1 MKMLQKS
8 DTVAHFINFHVDLKN
23 LIGFAI
29 ATCGKSKPAFYF
41 KGSKIRIFKGKRL
54 VWMTPVSMGIRI
66 RLLDYSKST
75 QIC

>member
-1 MKMLQKS
+1 MKIWQKA

-23 LIGFAI
+23 LIGFAVAI
-29 ATCGKSKPAFYF
+29 WGKSKPALYF
-41 KGSKIRIFKGKRL
+41 KGSKMEIFKGKRL

-66 RLLDYSKST
+66 RLLNYSKST